1 MFVKLYEIGIR
12 ENTFEI
18 LIKVGA
24 FDSYKI
30 NRRSLIEALSSLIN
44 YAELKINYF
53 SDDIKPVI
61 VSYKDYTELEKLE
74 MERELLGFY
83 LSSYPTSLYK
93 KEGFLEVK
101 DIDKYINKDVTLV
114 LYINRIKEIITKNG
128 EKMAFV
134 DASDKD
140 KVSLTIFP
148 KNYKEIEVNK
158 KDIVEVNGQV
168 TIRNGERQIIVKNI
182 KKLTSL

>member
-1 MFVKLYEIGIR
+1 
-12 ENTFEI
+12 
-18 LIKVGA
+18 
-24 FDSYKI
+24 
-30 NRRSLIEALSSLIN
+30 
-44 YAELKINYF
+44 
-53 SDDIKPVI
+53 
-61 VSYKDYTELEKLE
+61 